1 MAWLGS
7 EQHKEVFCREFLD
20 THQPYQVATLRWPA
34 LDPVSRERLRS
45 LPFWDEAV
53 ATERT
58 DRRQGPGPDRA
69 GDRSADPPR
78 GRATG
83 RGGEAALTAPRLS
96 VAGLRYPACRHRSA
110 GPACHSRDGYR
121 VGLHAGRVRRVF

>member
-20 THQPYQVATLRWPA
+20 THQPYQVAALRWPA
-34 LDPVSRERLRS
+34 LDPVSREQLRS

-58 DRRQGPGPDRA
+58 TAAKVQAQTALETDPLIRRAVALQGTEEKRHAQLLDSLLRA
-69 GDRSADPPR
+69 YDIQPAGV
-78 GRATG
+78 G
-83 RGGEAALTAPRLS
+83 ALARPVT
-96 VAGLRYPACRHRSA
+96 
-110 GPACHSRDGYR
+110 
-121 VGLHAGRVRRVF
+121 VGTDIE